1 MTPALSSADLHF
13 MQGLPKRDV
22 VPQAMKGASAVLL
35 DQLARV
41 ARLRKL
47 ALISVALDWDMS
59 DAALVSRDIALT
71 DAGLQALAAAREA
84 EQRP

>member
-1 MTPALSSADLHF
+1 MKPALSAADLHF
-13 MQGLPKRDV
+13 MRGLPKRDV

-59 DAALVSRDIALT
+59 DAAHVSRDIALT